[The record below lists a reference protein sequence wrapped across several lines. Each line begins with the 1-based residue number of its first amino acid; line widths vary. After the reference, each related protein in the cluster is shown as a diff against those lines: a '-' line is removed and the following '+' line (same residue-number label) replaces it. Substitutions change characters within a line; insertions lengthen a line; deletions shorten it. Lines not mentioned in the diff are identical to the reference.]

1 MAEVSTSSLIEQPS
15 NIAGS
20 KHRHAMTV
28 LEWVAPYA
36 IIVPMLVTWALAT
49 HFNLIMPFL
58 LPSPFA
64 VARWMMNDL
73 VNGSLTYNVAIT
85 LYRTMIGFA
94 LAAVSGV
101 AIGIVM
107 ARVGAV
113 RWFFDPILS
122 IMLPMP
128 KVALLPIFMLWFGL
142 HDSSKILIVAFSVS
156 VQIVISTYAATRGVE
171 KELLWSARSLGANE
185 REIVREIVLP
195 AALPQILTG
204 LQIAVPVCLI
214 IVVVTEMVMGGRG
227 LGDSML
233 ESARYAKTAGVF
245 AGIIEVGLLG
255 FGVIKGMDAI
265 RRRLLRWHHEV
276 LRHGD
281 ARR

>member
-1 MAEVSTSSLIEQPS
+1 MAEVSTPSTIEQPFRT
-15 NIAGS
+15 AGS
-20 KHRHAMTV
+20 KRRHAMTV

-36 IIVPMLVTWALAT
+36 IIVPIFFIRAWAT
-49 HFNLIMPFL
+49 HFDLITSFL

-73 VNGSLTYNVAIT
+73 VNGNLAYNVAIT
-85 LYRTMIGFA
+85 LYRTVMGFA

-101 AIGIVM
+101 ALGIVM

-156 VQIVISTYAATRGVE
+156 LQIVISTYAATKGVE

-185 REIVREIVLP
+185 WEILREIVLP
-195 AALPQILTG
+195 AALPQVRTG

-214 IVVVTEMVMGGRG
+214 IVVVTEIVMGGRG

-255 FGVIKGMDAI
+255 FCVIKAMDAI
-265 RRRLLRWHHEV
+265 RRRLLRWHQEV
-276 LRHGD
+276 L
-281 ARR
+281 

>member
-1 MAEVSTSSLIEQPS
+1 MVSASSPIEQPFR
-15 NIAGS
+15 IAGS
-20 KHRHAMTV
+20 KRRHAMTV
-28 LEWVAPYA
+28 VEWVAPYA
-36 IIVPMLVTWALAT
+36 IIVPVFVIWALVT
-49 HFNLIMPFL
+49 HFNLVMPFL

-73 VNGSLTYNVAIT
+73 VNGNLTYNVAIT

-101 AIGIVM
+101 TIGIVM

-122 IMLPMP
+122 VMLPMP

-156 VQIVISTYAATRGVE
+156 LQIVISTYAATRGVE

-185 REIVREIVLP
+185 REILREIVLP

-245 AGIIEVGLLG
+245 AGIIEIGLLG
-255 FGVIKGMDAI
+255 FCMIKGMDAV
-265 RRRLLRWHHEV
+265 RRRLLKWHQEV
-276 LRHGD
+276 LRHG
-281 ARR
+281 A

>member
-1 MAEVSTSSLIEQPS
+1 MAEVSTSSTIEQPFRT
-15 NIAGS
+15 AGS
-20 KHRHAMTV
+20 KRRHAVTV

-36 IIVPMLVTWALAT
+36 IIVPILVSWALAA
-49 HFNLIMPFL
+49 HFNMIVPFL

-73 VNGSLTYNVAIT
+73 VNGNLTYNVAVT
-85 LYRTMIGFA
+85 LYRTMTGFV

-142 HDSSKILIVAFSVS
+142 HDSSKILIVAFSAS
-156 VQIVISTYAATRGVE
+156 LQIVISTYAAARGVE

-185 REIVREIVLP
+185 REILREIVLP
-195 AALPQILTG
+195 AALPQVLTG

-255 FGVIKGMDAI
+255 FCVIKAMDAI
-265 RRRLLRWHHEV
+265 RRRLLRWHQEV
-276 LRHGD
+276 LRLGD
-281 ARR
+281 GRR